1 MGILVIIYN
10 IASFLLLLG
19 VVIGT
24 ISFRRKIALLNLGQR
39 ISLVMVLIGIFVPY
53 IISFITEFFLPHSH

>member
-39 ISLVMVLIGIFVPY
+39 ISLVMILIGIFVPY